1 MVLVKHEAGRLAK
14 VDAELLAI
22 DNRLDHLQVEYDV
35 KKIAFELEAGKVL
48 GFDPVVLDKYRL
60 AVKAFEVKASSL
72 KSLKETA
79 ADAKEIAEKTPITYG
94 DFDTYTQ
101 AIGDNASAV
110 LAKANEKLA
119 IT

>member
-1 MVLVKHEAGRLAK
+1 MALVKHEAGRLAK
-14 VDAELLAI
+14 VDDELLAI

-35 KKIAFELEAGKVL
+35 KKIAFDSAAGKVL
-48 GFDPVVLDKYRL
+48 GFDQATLNKYR
-60 AVKAFEVKASSL
+60 AVAQAFEVKDSSL

-79 ADAKEIAEKTPITYG
+79 ADAKEIAEETPITYG